1 MGLNISVVIIGCL
14 IKTEICHQ
22 QPGVKQIKLNANCH
36 KIILKIDFQIK
47 RCLLIIS

>member
-1 MGLNISVVIIGCL
+1 MGLNTFIVIIGCL

-22 QPGVKQIKLNANCH
+22 QPGVKQVKLNANCH
-36 KIILKIDFQIK
+36 KIILKTEFQIK